1 MKAIVTLLS
10 GVMAL
15 SGMTAHAENWTL
27 QSCIDYAVE
36 HNLTVKQR
44 AVDIKSQE
52 LGVTSAKSA
61 YLPNLSAN
69 VGQSWNIGRG
79 LTAENTYANRNTSN
93 FQWGASLNVPI
104 FNGMQTPR
112 QVSYQKANLATVIEQ
127 FEAAKEDITLN
138 VITAYLQVLYTQEL
152 HDVALQQ
159 VDLSTYEL
167 TRQEALLEA
176 GKIPEVDMLSAK
188 SQLAQDEYN
197 AARTANDVHLAKLD
211 LAQLLEL
218 TDPENMTVEPL
229 NESETKLLPASE
241 VYEQALYN
249 NHQLRAARNNITAQ
263 DRNIALAKTGYIPS
277 LSFNAGIGSSYYKIS
292 GFDNESFGQQMK
304 NNYSTYFGFS
314 LNIPIFDAFST
325 RNSVNRAKVQK
336 INAQLQYDE
345 AQLNLFK
352 AIQQAYYQADGAQ
365 QKLTASIVAD
375 ETAQKTFEAMRE
387 KYNLGRATP
396 QEYEQAKTKALNATS
411 ERIQAQYELILRAR
425 ILRFYAK
432 QN

>member
-1 MKAIVTLLS
+1 MKAIVNLLS
-10 GVMAL
+10 GILAM
-15 SGMTAHAENWTL
+15 SGITAHAENWTL
-27 QSCIDYAVE
+27 QSCIDYAIE

-61 YLPNLSAN
+61 YLPTLSAN
-69 VGQSWNIGRG
+69 VGQSWNLGRG
-79 LTAENTYANRNTSN
+79 LTSENTYADRNTSN
-93 FQWGASLNVPI
+93 FQWGASLNLPI
-104 FNGMQTPR
+104 FNGLQTPR
-112 QVSYQKANLATVIEQ
+112 QVEYQKANLATVIEQ

-138 VITAYLQVLYTQEL
+138 VITAYLQVLYCQEL

-159 VDLSTYEL
+159 VDLSSYEL

-218 TDPENMTVEPL
+218 KNPEAMDVEPL
-229 NESETKLLPASE
+229 SENETTLLPAAE
-241 VYEQALYN
+241 VYEQALIN
-249 NHQLRAARNNITAQ
+249 NHQLKAARNNIVAQ
-263 DRNIALAKTGYIPS
+263 DRNISLAKTGYIPS
-277 LSFNAGIGSSYYKIS
+277 LNFNAGISSSYYKIS
-292 GFDNESFGQQMK
+292 GFDNESFGRQMK

-336 INAQLQYDE
+336 VNAQLQYDE

-365 QKLTASIVAD
+365 KKLTASIVAD
-375 ETAQKTFEAMRE
+375 DTAQKTFEAMRE